1 MATTHALSDELQT
14 YDRVKASLIA
24 AGDEGKFALVHGEQ
38 VSVWGTYEDAL
49 REGYGQFGLK
59 PFLVK
64 RIQPVERVQFI
75 TRDVSVCRA

>member
-1 MATTHALSDELQT
+1 MATTHALTDEIQT
-14 YDRVKASLIA
+14 YDRAKASLIE
-24 AGDEGKFALVHGEQ
+24 AGEEGKFALVHSEQ

-64 RIQPVERVQFI
+64 QIQPVERVQFMNRR
-75 TRDVSVCRA
+75 TD